1 MKTMLPSE
9 VDIARRKVLR
19 NAVALLREARLLM
32 RHRRY
37 ARAYALAHLASEEM
51 SKIPMLVRAG
61 LEAQTDP
68 AFDWRAVA
76 KRLQSHKAKLR
87 GAAVWDYLLDP
98 EIDGDVDLRR
108 LADQL
113 GGIDASNDL
122 KNQSLYSG
130 VVKDAF
136 VSPHESI
143 SPEIARGMLDRSTV
157 RLSAVLVF
165 ERATLGAVSAVT
177 PESLQS
183 IEELVEVL
191 SGRRRTRGSA

>member
-1 MKTMLPSE
+1 MTSSE
-9 VDIARRKVLR
+9 IEIARRKVLR

-61 LEAQTDP
+61 LESQVDP
-68 AFDWRAVA
+68 AFNWRAVA

-87 GAAVWDYLLDP
+87 AAALWDYMLDSVVQ
-98 EIDGDVDLRR
+98 GDADLRS

-113 GGIDASNDL
+113 DTVDDSNDL

-130 VVKDAF
+130 VVEGAF
-136 VSPHESI
+136 VSPRESI
-143 SPEIARGMLDRSTV
+143 SPQLAQGMLDRSTM
-157 RLSAVLVF
+157 RLAGFLVT
-165 ERATLGAVSAVT
+165 ERSTRGAVSRAS
-177 PESLQS
+177 PESLQRVQA
-183 IEELVEVL
+183 LVDRL
-191 SGRRRTRGSA
+191 RGRLRSR